1 MPGHYMMLDD
11 FLVRTLEAQRDEAG
25 AYRLRTVLGE
35 IALAVRAIAAMIER
49 VMLDGSMGAGGDAGL
64 NAEAAARELM
74 VALCERSACIAGYAG
89 YAAAGAGGT
98 RATAAVA
105 GASGASEAGAY
116 LLAFEALDGAAQI
129 AENGVA
135 GSVFSVRE
143 AARESTDEL
152 TQDAA
157 WLRCGASQCAAAYA
171 LYGPST
177 LLVLTL
183 GRGTYGF
190 TLDRSS
196 GTFVLTQRAMCV
208 PDEGP
213 ELAID
218 GAREHAWEPPVLR
231 YVRECRAGSAGE
243 REREFSLRFSGCAVA
258 DVHRILTRGGVGIV
272 PREPREAQGASG
284 LALMHAAQPL
294 ALLVEQAGGAAS
306 TGRERVLELLPGA
319 LDERT
324 GIVLGSKSEVARL
337 ERYHRE
343 YERGVDRPFNSPLF
357 NERSLFR
364 PEACA

>member
-11 FLVRTLEAQRDEAG
+11 FLVHTLEGQREEAG

-49 VMLDGSMGAGGDAGL
+49 VMLDGSVGADGNAGL
-64 NAEAAARELM
+64 NLEGAARELM
-74 VALCERSACIAGYAG
+74 VALCERSACIAGYA
-89 YAAAGAGGT
+89 AAGAGGT
-98 RATAAVA
+98 RATPAVA
-105 GASGASEAGAY
+105 GASGVSEAGGY

-152 TQDAA
+152 TPEAA
-157 WLRCGASQCAAAYA
+157 WLRGGAAQCAAAYA

-196 GTFVLTQRAMCV
+196 GTFVLTHRAMCM

-243 REREFSLRFSGCAVA
+243 REREFSLRFSGSAVA